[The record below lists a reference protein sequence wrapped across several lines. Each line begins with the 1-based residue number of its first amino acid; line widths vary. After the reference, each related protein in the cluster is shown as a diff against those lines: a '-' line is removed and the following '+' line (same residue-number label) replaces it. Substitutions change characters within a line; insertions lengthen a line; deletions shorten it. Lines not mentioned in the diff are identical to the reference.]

1 MDNVL
6 GSPGD
11 IKHGFLGHVQVSD
24 SLALG
29 WTCSS
34 VLPWVPWGV
43 LWYLVTTVCYK
54 TL

>member
-6 GSPGD
+6 GSLFD

-34 VLPWVPWGV
+34 VLPWAPWGGIVVPRYNCV
-43 LWYLVTTVCYK
+43 L
-54 TL
+54 